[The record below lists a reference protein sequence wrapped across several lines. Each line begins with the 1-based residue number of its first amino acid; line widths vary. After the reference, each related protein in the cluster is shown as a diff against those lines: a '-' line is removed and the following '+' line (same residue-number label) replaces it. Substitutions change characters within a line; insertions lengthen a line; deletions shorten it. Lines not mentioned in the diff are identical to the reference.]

1 MQDNHALR
9 ALFSL
14 PPIQASSSTA
24 LTVPETPVPKT
35 VTGDRE
41 LDAVLWLRDCIT
53 TGHAA
58 LIAQALEAFK
68 KIKTPAA
75 ELEKRYT
82 AHVARESNGHFGAV
96 LMTFG
101 FADLESLAKRSA
113 EEFALRHEAMAR
125 FGSIDNLFKD
135 IPAESR
141 CKTALRGLKRIKRA
155 DWAFPEYDAE
165 QADARFGQRPELTV
179 HTLADCIFV
188 MNFGNTLYWM
198 RHACADNAGDHWHQ
212 FQEHR
217 DYCFRSMARIP
228 PQSKEEAI
236 AALEFL
242 DSEEAHDREETPAIL
257 CNLVTGGW
265 A

>member
-1 MQDNHALR
+1 MQDNQALR

-14 PPIQASSSTA
+14 PPIQASASTA
-24 LTVPETPVPKT
+24 LTVPETPAPKT

-41 LDAVLWLRDCIT
+41 LDAVLWLRDCIK

-58 LIAQALEAFK
+58 LVAQALEAFK

-96 LMTFG
+96 FMTFG
-101 FADLESLAKRSA
+101 FADLESLANRST
-113 EEFALRHEAMAR
+113 EKVALQHEAVTR
-125 FGSIDNLFKD
+125 FGSIDNLFKEL
-135 IPAESR
+135 PAESR
-141 CKTALRGLKRIKRA
+141 CKSALRGLKRIKRA

-165 QADARFGQRPELTV
+165 QADARFEQRPELAV
-179 HTLADCIFV
+179 HTLSDCIFV
-188 MNFGNTLYWM
+188 MDFGSTLYWM

-212 FQEHR
+212 FQEHL

-236 AALEFL
+236 AALEYL
-242 DSEEAHDREETPAIL
+242 DSDEAHDREETPAIL
-257 CNLVTGGW
+257 RNLVTGGW